1 MKKETS
7 PKKLNLAKVK
17 IADLNVTQ
25 PKMFI
30 CATSFAETTC
40 RGCRETLIC
49 L

>member
-7 PKKLNLAKVK
+7 AKKLSLAKVK

-30 CATSFAETTC
+30 CQTSYAETTC
-40 RGCRETLIC
+40 RGCYETYIC